1 MVTGWRHAPAPSKR
15 GRGSLEA
22 RMMALSSPK
31 PPLIV
36 LICQRDRGYV
46 ASMISNSLSA
56 EATGNQSAT
65 KRSKIC
71 KEFLCLL
78 CTECRVRQRHHVGAA
93 AAWASSPL
101 PRSFVNQQ
109 PTETRC
115 KGRAG
120 ELCRDGILAVMRKT
134 VRKISHTRKQ
144 SRIWSKT
151 ARPLLSYER
160 TRVPRRYAKDW
171 LFILHVNFGVDLGL

>member
-22 RMMALSSPK
+22 RMMARPSPK

-78 CTECRVRQRHHVGAA
+78 CTEYRVRQRHHVGAA
-93 AAWASSPL
+93 AAWASSPSHAPSSINNR
-101 PRSFVNQQ
+101 PRQDARAEQVSFV
-109 PTETRC
+109 ET
-115 KGRAG
+115 AS
-120 ELCRDGILAVMRKT
+120 LAVMRKT
-134 VRKISHTRKQ
+134 VRKISHTPKQ

-151 ARPLLSYER
+151 APPLLSYER
-160 TRVPRRYAKDW
+160 TRVPGYAKDW
-171 LFILHVNFGVDLGL
+171 LFFLHVNFGVDLGL